1 MTTEKVPTGTETEET
16 PTGRETEE
24 TPTEE
29 TPVGKEETSVGKET
43 DLAATTVADPA
54 TASTAAEP

>member
-1 MTTEKVPTGTETEET
+1 MTTERVPTGTETEKT
-16 PTGRETEE
+16 PTGRK
-24 TPTEE
+24 TEE